1 MDNTSKKRKHMS
13 NDKTLDTKYKPT
25 LTEITDAIKCMEKN
39 MVLLE
44 SQPQVTTPVT
54 PPNNEKLYSYFNDQE
69 NCKTPE
75 ELKKIVQSIPK
86 KCSNDFEACG
96 ELIEDILW
104 ALWTDYN
111 FSCIQRML
119 ARVGYTQKH
128 IRLWRHKKELPEAM
142 IKKMGYL
149 NDQFDLAILS
159 GHSKEFAINSTASE
173 TQKSLLEN
181 GALNTKSQYD
191 FISLIPKLNLKSET
205 QARFEI
211 LCEMGYM
218 AFVRFLLGHFI
229 LALKPYETQEKT
241 KKKMEILAKLLSE
254 TNSFAKENMKSL
266 KSIALRN
273 AFLRSML
280 TQILVLVKTQDIYFD
295 VSGDIMSEVSI
306 PRYYK

>member
-1 MDNTSKKRKHMS
+1 MDYNLKKRKQPME
-13 NDKTLDTKYKPT
+13 NDKSLDSKYKPV
-25 LTEITDAIKCMEKN
+25 LSEIASVIKEVNKMGHLGSQHQLAIPIDVQIIEN
-39 MVLLE
+39 PYAYLD
-44 SQPQVTTPVT
+44 
-54 PPNNEKLYSYFNDQE
+54 DQE

-75 ELKKIVQSIPK
+75 ELTKIIRTIPK
-86 KCSNDFEACG
+86 KCFNDFEACG

-104 ALWTDYN
+104 TLWTDYN

-142 IKKMGYL
+142 IKKIGYL

-173 TQKSLLEN
+173 IQKSLLEN

-229 LALKPYETQEKT
+229 LALAPYEAQEKP

-254 TNSFAKENMKSL
+254 TNSFAKENMRSL
-266 KSIALRN
+266 KSIALRD

-295 VSGDIMSEVSI
+295 CSGDIMSEVSI